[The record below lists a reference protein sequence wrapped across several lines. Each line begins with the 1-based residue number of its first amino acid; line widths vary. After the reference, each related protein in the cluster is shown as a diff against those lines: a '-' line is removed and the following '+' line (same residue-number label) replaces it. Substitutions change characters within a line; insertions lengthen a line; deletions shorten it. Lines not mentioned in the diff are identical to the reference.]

1 MKPRAPKKIL
11 AIKIRALGD
20 TVLMTAPVAELR
32 RAFPDAEIHVAADS
46 RWAPILENHPAIDRI
61 WKFERHRERFAR
73 TKAAAHLAF
82 RLREQHFDC
91 VINFHASPSSA
102 MISRATGSPLRSIHF
117 HGHLDKNKFSTVDIP
132 GKGSLKPIIERDM
145 DAVRALG
152 IEIPAGKLPQLV
164 LDSSEVYQAAARTQR
179 DLLLPDPIL
188 GISLGASRPTKSWR
202 VVHFAHLAVEWCLKE
217 SGSVFAT
224 AGPDESRIVRLF
236 NDAVDAELA
245 RMIPDSTTRTSV
257 RNRITADHSLS
268 VRQLAALFSRFAV
281 LAGNDSGP
289 KHIAVAVNTPT
300 VTLFGPEDPFEW
312 HPYEKKK
319 HPFFFVDKLDC
330 RRDALPGMPP
340 WCGVLECTED
350 HKCMNLIGVEQV
362 LTECRRVARRSPGV
376 KLEPE

>member
-32 RAFPDAEIHVAADS
+32 RAFPDAAIHVAADS
-46 RWAPILENHPAIDRI
+46 RWAPVLENHPAIDRI
-61 WKFERHRERFAR
+61 WKYERHHERLAR
-73 TKAAAHLAF
+73 AKAAAHLAL
-82 RLREQHFDC
+82 RLREQRFDC

-102 MISRATGSPLRSIHF
+102 MISRATGAPLRSIHF
-117 HGHLDKNKFSTVDIP
+117 HGHLDKNRFSTLDIP
-132 GKGSLKPIIERDM
+132 GKGSVKPVIERDM

-152 IEIPAGKLPQLV
+152 VEIPPGRLPQLV
-164 LDSSEVYQAAARTQR
+164 LDPSEVYQAAARTQR

-188 GISLGASRPTKSWR
+188 GISLGASRPMKSWS
-202 VVHFAHLAVEWCLKE
+202 VVRFARLAVEWCLKE

-224 AGPDESRIVRLF
+224 AGPDENHIVRLF
-236 NDAVDAELA
+236 SDAVDAELA
-245 RMIPDSTTRTSV
+245 RIVPDGTTRISV
-257 RNRITADHSLS
+257 RNRITAENSLS
-268 VRQLAALFSRFAV
+268 VRELAALLNRFAV

-289 KHIAVAVNTPT
+289 KHVAVAVNTPT

-312 HPYEKKK
+312 HPYARETN
-319 HPFFFVDKLDC
+319 PFFFIDGLDC

-340 WCGVLECTED
+340 WCGVIECSED

-362 LTECRRVARRSPGV
+362 LTECRRVARRTPGS
-376 KLEPE
+376 